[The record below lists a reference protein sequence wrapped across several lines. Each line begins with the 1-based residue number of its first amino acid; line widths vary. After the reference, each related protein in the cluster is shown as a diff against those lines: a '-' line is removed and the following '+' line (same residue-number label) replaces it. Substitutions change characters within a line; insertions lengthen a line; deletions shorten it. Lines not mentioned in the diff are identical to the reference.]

1 VTDTTDVK
9 IEAHLFEFAG
19 DIYDQV
25 IEIRFLKKLRD
36 EQKFASLDALKEQL
50 HLDKINSL
58 ACL

>member
-1 VTDTTDVK
+1 
-9 IEAHLFEFAG
+9 
-19 DIYDQV
+19 V